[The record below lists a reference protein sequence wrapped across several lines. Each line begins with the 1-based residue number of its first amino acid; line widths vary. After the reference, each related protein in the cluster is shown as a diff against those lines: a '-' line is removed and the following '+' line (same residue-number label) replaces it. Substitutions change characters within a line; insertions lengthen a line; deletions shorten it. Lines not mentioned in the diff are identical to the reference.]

1 MPKSV
6 WLLVIGTFI
15 NITGS
20 SLIWPLNTIY
30 MHDHL
35 GQSLS
40 VAGFVLMMNAG
51 ATVLGNLVG
60 GYLFDRL
67 GGYKTIMLGISAT
80 VISLIGIT
88 IWHGWPHYI
97 YFLILMGFGSG
108 IVIPVMFAL
117 VGSVWP
123 EGGRKGFNAIY
134 LSQNLGVAVGPALAG
149 PIADISFDYLFLSNL
164 ALYIIFLLLALI
176 TYRSIEPKIEK
187 ENSAQSTESQPFKAN
202 LYSLLILCSGFL
214 LAWMAYSQWATTL
227 STHIQQQ
234 GIGLK
239 QYSLLWTINGLLI
252 ITLQPI
258 ISPIVHKF
266 EKQIK
271 GQLIIGMV
279 IMMLSFTIILFADS
293 FKMFA
298 IAMMVLTL
306 GEIFVW
312 PAVPTIANMLAPKGK
327 GGTYQ
332 GIVNSIG
339 SIGRMIGPFIGGII
353 VDFYNMNIL
362 IVFLCVLF
370 IIAIIPCIIY
380 DSPLKKRP
388 RTYIKT
394 HSELIRSKG

>member
-1 MPKSV
+1 MPKNV

-60 GYLFDRL
+60 GYLFDKF
-67 GGYKTIMLGISAT
+67 GGYRSIMLGISIT
-80 VISLIGIT
+80 VFSLIGIT
-88 IWHGWPHYI
+88 IWHGWPHYV
-97 YFLILMGFGSG
+97 YFLIVMGFGSG
-108 IVIPVMFAL
+108 IVIPAMFAL
-117 VGSVWP
+117 VGAVWP

-134 LSQNLGVAVGPALAG
+134 LAQNLGVAVGPALAG
-149 PIADISFDYLFLSNL
+149 PIAEMSFDYLFISNL
-164 ALYIIFLLLALI
+164 GLYILFLLLALI
-176 TYRSIEPKIEK
+176 TYRHMVPVIEK
-187 ENSAQSTESQPFKAN
+187 EKSETIVESHSSKAN
-202 LYSLLILCSGFL
+202 FYSLLILCSAFL
-214 LAWMAYSQWATTL
+214 LAWVAYSQWSTTL
-227 STHIQQQ
+227 STHIQGL

-239 QYSLLWTINGLLI
+239 EYSLLWSINGLLI

-258 ISPIVHKF
+258 ISPHVQKY

-271 GQLIIGMV
+271 AQLVVGML
-279 IMMLSFTIILFADS
+279 IMMFSFSIILFAES

-332 GIVNSIG
+332 VVVNSIG
-339 SIGRMIGPFIGGII
+339 SIGRMIGPFVGGII
-353 VDFYNMNIL
+353 VDVYNMDAL
-362 IVFLCVLF
+362 IIVLCGLF
-370 IIAIIPCIIY
+370 IIGIIPCLIY
-380 DSPLKKRP
+380 DRPLKRKNSQYTNHIP
-388 RTYIKT
+388 
-394 HSELIRSKG
+394 EN

>member
-1 MPKSV
+1 MPKNV
-6 WLLVIGTFI
+6 WLLVIGAFI

-60 GYLFDRL
+60 GYLFDKL
-67 GGYKTIMLGISAT
+67 GGYKSIMLGISIT

-88 IWHGWPHYI
+88 IWHGWPHYV
-97 YFLILMGFGSG
+97 YFLIVMGFGSG
-108 IVIPVMFAL
+108 IVIPAMFAL

-123 EGGRKGFNAIY
+123 KGGRKGFNAIY
-134 LSQNLGVAVGPALAG
+134 LAQNLGVAVGPALAG
-149 PIADISFDYLFLSNL
+149 PIAEISFDYLFISNL
-164 ALYIIFLLLALI
+164 GLYIIFLLIALI
-176 TYRSIEPKIEK
+176 TYRHMVPKIEK
-187 ENSAQSTESQPFKAN
+187 GNDEKVIENNPSKASF
-202 LYSLLILCSGFL
+202 YSLLILCSAFL
-214 LAWMAYSQWATTL
+214 LAWVAYSQWASTL
-227 STHIQQQ
+227 STHIQQL

-239 QYSLLWTINGLLI
+239 EYSLLWSINGLLI
-252 ITLQPI
+252 ITLQPL
-258 ISPIVHKF
+258 ISPLVQKY

-271 GQLIIGMV
+271 GQLVAGML
-279 IMMLSFTIILFADS
+279 IMMGSFSIILFADN

-298 IAMMVLTL
+298 VAMMVLTL

-312 PAVPTIANMLAPKGK
+312 PAVPTIANMLAPEGK

-339 SIGRMIGPFIGGII
+339 SIGRMIGPLIGGII
-353 VDFYNMNIL
+353 VDVYNMDIL
-362 IVFLCVLF
+362 IAVLCGLF
-370 IIAIIPCIIY
+370 IVAIIPCIVY
-380 DSPLKKRP
+380 DSPMKKKKSQYTNDIP
-388 RTYIKT
+388 ESQ
-394 HSELIRSKG
+394 H

>member
-1 MPKSV
+1 MPRNV
-6 WLLVIGTFI
+6 WLLIVGTFI

-20 SLIWPLNTIY
+20 SLLWPLNTIY

-60 GYLFDRL
+60 GYLFDKI
-67 GGYKTIMLGISAT
+67 GGYKSIMFGIIIS
-80 VISLIGIT
+80 VVSLIGIT
-88 IWHGWPHYI
+88 LWHGWPHYVW
-97 YFLILMGFGSG
+97 FLTIMGFGSG

-134 LSQNLGVAVGPALAG
+134 LAQNLGVAVGPALAG
-149 PIADISFDYLFLSNL
+149 PIAEISFDYLFVSNL
-164 ALYIIFLLLALI
+164 GLYIVFLLLAI
-176 TYRSIEPKIEK
+176 FTYRKIIPIVQKEK
-187 ENSAQSTESQPFKAN
+187 NVDEFEQNHASKASF
-202 LYSLLILCSGFL
+202 YSLIILCSAFL
-214 LAWMAYSQWATTL
+214 LAWIAYSQWPTTL

-234 GIGLK
+234 GISLK
-239 QYSLLWTINGLLI
+239 EYSLLWTINGLLI

-258 ISPIVHKF
+258 ISPLVQKY

-271 GQLIIGMV
+271 AQLIFGII

-298 IAMMVLTL
+298 VAMMVLTI

-312 PAVPTIANMLAPKGK
+312 PAVPTIANILAPVGK

-332 GIVNSIG
+332 GVVNSIG
-339 SIGRMIGPFIGGII
+339 SVGRMIGPFIGGMI
-353 VDFYNMNIL
+353 VDAYNMNIL
-362 IVFLCVLF
+362 ILILCVMF
-370 IIAIIPCIIY
+370 VIAIIPCMFY
-380 DSPLKKRP
+380 DSPLKKV
-388 RTYIKT
+388 K
-394 HSELIRSKG
+394 LK

>member
-1 MPKSV
+1 MPKNV

-60 GYLFDRL
+60 GYLFDKF
-67 GGYKTIMLGISAT
+67 GGYRSIMFGISIT
-80 VISLIGIT
+80 VLSLIGIT
-88 IWHGWPHYI
+88 IWHGWPHYV
-97 YFLILMGFGSG
+97 YFLIVMGFGSG
-108 IVIPVMFAL
+108 IVIPAMFAL
-117 VGSVWP
+117 VGAVWP

-134 LSQNLGVAVGPALAG
+134 LAQNLGVAVGPALAG
-149 PIADISFDYLFLSNL
+149 PIAEMSFDYLFISNL
-164 ALYIIFLLLALI
+164 GLYILFLLLALI
-176 TYRSIEPKIEK
+176 TYRHMVPVIEK
-187 ENSAQSTESQPFKAN
+187 EKSETIVESHSSKAN
-202 LYSLLILCSGFL
+202 FYSLLILCSAFL
-214 LAWMAYSQWATTL
+214 LAWVAYSQWSTTL
-227 STHIQQQ
+227 STHIQGL

-239 QYSLLWTINGLLI
+239 EYSLLWSINGLLI

-258 ISPIVHKF
+258 ISPLVQKY

-271 GQLIIGMV
+271 AQLVVGML
-279 IMMLSFTIILFADS
+279 IMMFSFSIILFAES

-332 GIVNSIG
+332 GVVNSIG
-339 SIGRMIGPFIGGII
+339 SIGRMIGPFVGGII
-353 VDFYNMNIL
+353 VDVYNIDAL
-362 IVFLCVLF
+362 IIVLCGLF
-370 IIAIIPCIIY
+370 IIGIIPCLIY
-380 DSPLKKRP
+380 DRPLKR
-388 RTYIKT
+388 KT
-394 HSELIRSKG
+394 SQYTNHIPEN

>member
-40 VAGFVLMMNAG
+40 IAGFVLMMNAG

-60 GYLFDRL
+60 GYLFDKL
-67 GGYKTIMLGISAT
+67 GGYKSIMLGISIT

-88 IWHGWPHYI
+88 LWHGWPHYV
-97 YFLILMGFGSG
+97 YFLIVMGFGSG
-108 IVIPVMFAL
+108 IVIPAMFAL

-134 LSQNLGVAVGPALAG
+134 LAQNLGVAVGPALAG
-149 PIADISFDYLFLSNL
+149 PIAEVSFDYLFISNL
-164 ALYIIFLLLALI
+164 CLYIIFFLLALI
-176 TYRSIEPKIEK
+176 TYRQMVPKIEK
-187 ENSAQSTESQPFKAN
+187 ENSEKIVHGHPSKAN
-202 LYSLLILCSGFL
+202 FYSLLILCSAFL
-214 LAWMAYSQWATTL
+214 LAWIAYSQWSTTL
-227 STHIQQQ
+227 STHIQQL

-239 QYSLLWTINGLLI
+239 EYSLLWSINGLLI

-258 ISPIVHKF
+258 ISPLVQKY

-271 GQLIIGMV
+271 GQLVVGML
-279 IMMLSFTIILFADS
+279 IMMFSFTLILFADS

-298 IAMMVLTL
+298 VAMMILTL

-332 GIVNSIG
+332 GVVNSIG

-353 VDFYNMNIL
+353 VDVYNMDVL
-362 IVFLCVLF
+362 IAVLCGLF
-370 IIAIIPCIIY
+370 IIGIIPCILY
-380 DSPLKKRP
+380 DRPLKKDSSKY
-388 RTYIKT
+388 TDYIPDNQ
-394 HSELIRSKG
+394 

>member
-1 MPKSV
+1 MPKKV
-6 WLLVIGTFI
+6 WLLVIGAFI

-60 GYLFDRL
+60 GYLFDKF
-67 GGYKTIMLGISAT
+67 GGYKSIMLGISIT

-88 IWHGWPHYI
+88 IWHGWPHYV
-97 YFLILMGFGSG
+97 YFLIVMGFGSG
-108 IVIPVMFAL
+108 IVIPAMFAL

-134 LSQNLGVAVGPALAG
+134 LAQNLGVAVGPALAG
-149 PIADISFDYLFLSNL
+149 PIAEVSFDYLFISNL
-164 ALYIIFLLLALI
+164 GLYILFLLIAVI
-176 TYRSIEPKIEK
+176 TYRHMDPKIEK
-187 ENSAQSTESQPFKAN
+187 GNDEEVIENNPSKAN
-202 LYSLLILCSGFL
+202 FYSLLILCSAFL
-214 LAWMAYSQWATTL
+214 LAWVGYSQWASTL
-227 STHIQQQ
+227 STHIQQL

-239 QYSLLWTINGLLI
+239 EYSLLWTINGLLI
-252 ITLQPI
+252 ITLQPL
-258 ISPIVHKF
+258 ISPLVQKY

-271 GQLIIGMV
+271 AQLVVGML
-279 IMMLSFTIILFADS
+279 IMMFSFTIILFAES

-298 IAMMVLTL
+298 VAMMILTL

-332 GIVNSIG
+332 GVVNSIG

-353 VDFYNMNIL
+353 VDQYNMNAL
-362 IVFLCVLF
+362 IVVLCGLF
-370 IIAIIPCIIY
+370 IVAIIPCILY
-380 DSPLKKRP
+380 DSPIKRKIGKYNNHNP
-388 RTYIKT
+388 VNEK
-394 HSELIRSKG
+394 

>member
-1 MPKSV
+1 MPKNV
-6 WLLVIGTFI
+6 WLLVIGAFI

-60 GYLFDRL
+60 GYLFDKF
-67 GGYKTIMLGISAT
+67 GGYKSIMFGIAIT
-80 VISLIGIT
+80 VVSLIGIS
-88 IWHGWPHYI
+88 IWHGWPHYV
-97 YFLILMGFGSG
+97 YFLIVMGFGSG
-108 IVIPVMFAL
+108 IVIPAMFAL
-117 VGSVWP
+117 VGAVWP

-134 LSQNLGVAVGPALAG
+134 LAQNLGVAVGPALAG
-149 PIADISFDYLFLSNL
+149 PIAEVSFDYLFISNL
-164 ALYIIFLLLALI
+164 GLYIVFLLLALI
-176 TYRSIEPKIEK
+176 TYRQMVPKIEK
-187 ENSAQSTESQPFKAN
+187 GTNEQIIESQPSKAN
-202 LYSLLILCSGFL
+202 FYSLLILCSGFL
-214 LAWMAYSQWATTL
+214 LAWVAYSQWASTL
-227 STHIQQQ
+227 STHIQQL

-239 QYSLLWTINGLLI
+239 EYSLLWSINGLLI
-252 ITLQPI
+252 ITLQPL
-258 ISPIVHKF
+258 ISPLVQKY

-271 GQLIIGMV
+271 SQLVVGML
-279 IMMLSFTIILFADS
+279 IMMASFIIILFAES

-312 PAVPTIANMLAPKGK
+312 PAVPTIANILAPKGK

-339 SIGRMIGPFIGGII
+339 SIGRMIGPFIGGMM
-353 VDFYNMNIL
+353 VDLYNMNVL
-362 IVFLCVLF
+362 IAFLCGLF
-370 IIAIIPCIIY
+370 IIAIIPCILY
-380 DSPLKKRP
+380 DSPLKKEK
-388 RTYIKT
+388 RTYTKS
-394 HSELIRSKG
+394 HSEPINLK

>member
-1 MPKSV
+1 MPKNV
-6 WLLVIGTFI
+6 WLLVIGAFI

-60 GYLFDRL
+60 GYLFDRF
-67 GGYKTIMLGISAT
+67 GGYKSIMLGIVIT
-80 VISLIGIT
+80 VVSLIGIT

-97 YFLILMGFGSG
+97 YFLMIMGFGSG
-108 IVIPVMFAL
+108 IVIPATFAL

-134 LSQNLGVAVGPALAG
+134 LAQNLGVAVGPALAG
-149 PIADISFDYLFLSNL
+149 PIAEMSFDYLFISNL
-164 ALYIIFLLLALI
+164 VLYIVFLLLAVI
-176 TYRSIEPKIEK
+176 TYRQLVPKIEK
-187 ENSAQSTESQPFKAN
+187 ENSEKLVESQPSKAN
-202 LYSLLILCSGFL
+202 FYALLILCSGFL
-214 LAWMAYSQWATTL
+214 LAWMAYSQWASTL
-227 STHIQQQ
+227 STHIQQL

-239 QYSLLWTINGLLI
+239 EYSLLWSINGLLI
-252 ITLQPI
+252 ITLQPL
-258 ISPIVHKF
+258 ISPLVQKY

-271 GQLIIGMV
+271 GQLVAGML
-279 IMMLSFTIILFADS
+279 IMMGSFSIILIADS

-298 IAMMVLTL
+298 VAMMVLTL

-332 GIVNSIG
+332 GVVNSIG
-339 SIGRMIGPFIGGII
+339 SIGRMIGPFVGGVI
-353 VDFYNMNIL
+353 VDMYNMNVL
-362 IVFLCVLF
+362 IAFLCSLF
-370 IIAIIPCIIY
+370 IVAIIPCILY
-380 DSPLKKRP
+380 DSPLKKKRRAYTKHIP
-388 RTYIKT
+388 VDQN
-394 HSELIRSKG
+394 

>member
-1 MPKSV
+1 MPRNV
-6 WLLVIGTFI
+6 WLLVIGAFI

-60 GYLFDRL
+60 GYLFDKF
-67 GGYKTIMLGISAT
+67 GGYQSIMLGIAIT

-97 YFLILMGFGSG
+97 YFLIVMGFGSG

-134 LSQNLGVAVGPALAG
+134 LAQNLGVAVGPALAG
-149 PIADISFDYLFLSNL
+149 PIAEISFDYLFISNL
-164 ALYIIFLLLALI
+164 CLYIVFLLLALI
-176 TYRSIEPKIEK
+176 TYRQIVPKAEK
-187 ENSAQSTESQPFKAN
+187 ETSAQVEAVGSSKAS
-202 LYSLLILCSGFL
+202 LYSLLILCSAFL
-214 LAWMAYSQWATTL
+214 LAWIAYSQWASTL
-227 STHIQQQ
+227 STHIQQL

-239 QYSLLWTINGLLI
+239 EYSLLWSINGLLI
-252 ITLQPI
+252 ITLQPLI
-258 ISPIVHKF
+258 GPLVQKY
-266 EKQIK
+266 EKHIK
-271 GQLIIGMV
+271 GQLVVGML
-279 IMMLSFTIILFADS
+279 IMMVSFTIILYAES

-298 IAMMVLTL
+298 VAMVILTL

-332 GIVNSIG
+332 GLVNGIG
-339 SIGRMIGPFIGGII
+339 SMGRMIGPLIGGII
-353 VDFYNMNIL
+353 VDHYNMDIL
-362 IVFLCVLF
+362 ILVLCGLF
-370 IIAIIPCIIY
+370 MLAIIPCVLY
-380 DSPLKKRP
+380 DSPLKRNKSQYTNRIP
-388 RTYIKT
+388 VEQR
-394 HSELIRSKG
+394 